1 MSNKISN
8 NENKIKNKR
17 GRPKKQILEEFTI
30 EKENNNTSNEST
42 PDAEPIKK
50 YNNLEKARMIRKNKK
65 LEYQNQKQ
73 SQVQDIIIN
82 MKKDELGKLDDKYNK
97 LQNRMLKLI
106 K

>member
-1 MSNKISN
+1 MSNKIS

-30 EKENNNTSNEST
+30 EENNKSSNEST